1 MARPLREQFAIAT
14 FVLLVP
20 VGAVMTLASSQ
31 VYYGQL
37 QQVHQEA
44 AGLAAA
50 VAGHIEVSGITD
62 ANEARGFI
70 SKLNLPDNTT
80 VTISDDKDK
89 DVVLF
94 TYANTADGRPDTNI
108 EQVPAPAAV
117 RGRPWVVRVGIPN
130 VEAWYRAKPNYKTTI
145 LISGLAT
152 LILWLMQ
159 AVFLRRWLPAL
170 SSLERSAAKV
180 GAGDLSPPSSAPMP
194 SRELEHL
201 RDGFHDMV
209 NRLRTAREAIARQ
222 VEEER
227 GMRLELESLQQQVIR
242 QERLAAIGVLVSGIA
257 HELNNPLQTISGF
270 SELLQHGENMD
281 DHTRSDLALI
291 HQESARASAI
301 IRNLARF
308 GRQTESTPTSVR
320 LSEVVTSVIELRQ
333 RRLVEQGITLDR
345 DERATRPAHA
355 VFTELQQ
362 VVLNFVINAEQ
373 SIRGGPPASRR
384 IIVRTF
390 DEGDLV
396 HLEVEDSG
404 AGVAPEN
411 ETKLFQPFFTTKPVG
426 EGTGL
431 GLSVSYGI
439 VHSLGGEIGYRT
451 GTLGGALFHF
461 SVPVS
466 DDACEQKNPMAANP
480 QNPQNQQN
488 QQNPIS

>member
-14 FVLLVP
+14 LVLLVP
-20 VGAVMTLASSQ
+20 VGAVMTFAANQ
-31 VYYGQL
+31 VYYEQIGKTYR
-37 QQVHQEA
+37 EA
-44 AGLAAA
+44 QAAA
-50 VAGHIEVSGITD
+50 ETVAAFIEVNPPFGEVELKNFLRHIPMPND
-62 ANEARGFI
+62 
-70 SKLNLPDNTT
+70 TT
-80 VTISDDKDK
+80 VTVTDDKASL
-89 DVVLF
+89 LF
-94 TYANTADGRPDTNI
+94 NYSYPDGQRVQEI
-108 EQVPAPAAV
+108 ERTEAPAKV
-117 RGRPWVVRVGIPN
+117 EGRPWTVHVGIPN
-130 VEAWYRAKPNYKTTI
+130 TVANAEAVAMAGQII

-152 LILWLMQ
+152 VILLVMQ
-159 AVFLRRWLPAL
+159 FVFLRRWLPAL

-180 GAGDLSPPSSAPMP
+180 GAGDLTPPSSAPMP
-194 SRELEHL
+194 SLELEHL

-209 NRLRTAREAIARQ
+209 NRLRAAREAIARQ

-270 SELLQHGENMD
+270 SELLQHDEKMEPRLRN
-281 DHTRSDLALI
+281 DLALI

-308 GRQTESTPTSVR
+308 GRQAGSTPTPVR
-320 LSEVVTSVIELRQ
+320 LAEVVSSVVELRQ
-333 RRLVEQGITLDR
+333 RHLVEQGVRLDR
-345 DERATRPAHA
+345 DERATLPAHA

-362 VVLNFVINAEQ
+362 VVLNFLINAEQ
-373 SIRGGPPASRR
+373 SVRGNPVASRR
-384 IIVRTF
+384 IIVRTY

-404 AGVAPEN
+404 PGVAPEH

-439 VHSLGGEIGYRT
+439 IHSLGGEIGYRR
-451 GTLGGALFHF
+451 GELGGALFQF
-461 SVPVS
+461 SLPVS
-466 DDACEQKNPMAANP
+466 VTAAVVK
-480 QNPQNQQN
+480 
-488 QQNPIS
+488 